1 MRSAAERRQDIIE
14 YLCEVRFE
22 TRANLMF
29 RYSVSKN
36 TIDRDLQALSCKY
49 PIVIKQG
56 NGGGVNIMDGF
67 QLGRKYLSES
77 QTELLEELM
86 TQVKGDKQERL
97 AKLIK
102 DFSLPR
108 RR

>member
-1 MRSAAERRQDIIE
+1 MSVAERRQDIIE

-49 PIVIKQG
+49 PIEIKQG
-56 NGGGVNIMDGF
+56 NGGGVHIMDGF
-67 QLGRKYLSES
+67 QLGRKYLSKE
-77 QTELLEELM
+77 QTEFL
-86 TQVKGDKQERL
+86 KG
-97 AKLIK
+97 LIK
-102 DFSLPR
+102 YLEGEQRGRLIRLIEDFSLPKR
-108 RR
+108 G